1 MPNDKTKP
9 TPIPP
14 AVQAKMQQG
23 LRQRYAMA
31 TAGSVGSSSDTKGVR
46 K

>member
-1 MPNDKTKP
+1 MSSDKKP

-14 AVQAKMQQG
+14 AVQAKMEQG
-23 LRQRYAMA
+23 QRQRYAMA
-31 TAGSVGSSSDTKGVR
+31 TAPSVAPPSKTKGVR

>member
-1 MPNDKTKP
+1 MPNDTKP

-23 LRQRYAMA
+23 VRQRYAMG
-31 TAGSVGSSSDTKGVR
+31 TAGSVGAPKDPKDDY

>member
-1 MPNDKTKP
+1 MANDPKT

-23 LRQRYAMA
+23 VKQRYAMA
-31 TAGSVGSSSDTKGVR
+31 TAGSVGAPKEPR